1 MRLVDILA
9 RELKVWP
16 EYALAITQ
24 DQDGE
29 TWPSSDLDV
38 TCSGGIWTSNGSF
51 MIGGNILPGKTSA
64 SDYSTS
70 IVTRTQWQ
78 AAVDALKAEV
88 HPTESMALRH
98 QEVGRITR
106 QWNGEGLP
114 PVDLPCQWYSDS
126 QTGWQEV
133 VVLAYSGES
142 AWIQPKGKPSIIV
155 GNPANFLPIRTPE
168 QIAAEVRSKACDA
181 IYGVL
186 TGATV
191 ERKGNTSDMAEAL
204 YDAGYRK
211 FEIVDN

>member
-78 AAVDALKAEV
+78 AAVDALK
-88 HPTESMALRH
+88 
-98 QEVGRITR
+98 
-106 QWNGEGLP
+106 
-114 PVDLPCQWYSDS
+114 D
-126 QTGWQEV
+126 
-133 VVLAYSGES
+133 AYSGRDADLKALVDEIMDRMPSTPMQIAVES
-142 AWIQPKGKPSIIV
+142 AKFALDQRDEMIK
-155 GNPANFLPIRTPE
+155 AIRTPE
-168 QIAAEVRSKACDA
+168 QIAADQRLHEIRNACTA
-181 IYGVL
+181 INNKI
-186 TGATV
+186 
-191 ERKGNTSDMAEAL
+191 EPFNTNIDCSMAIRMTIEAMI
-204 YDAGYRK
+204 DAGYRK